1 MNEMNSFVFQNPTR
15 LRFGKDQIQQL
26 SEEVSRYGNNILLV
40 YGGGSIK
47 KNGLYDEVINELAK
61 SNTRVFELAGVEP
74 NPRLTTVHKGVDI
87 CKTENIELVLAVGG
101 GSVIDAAKAV
111 AVGAKYDG
119 DVWDIISK
127 KATATGALPIGT
139 ILTLAA
145 TGSEMNANSVITKW
159 DTNEKLGWSSPYSY
173 PAFSILDP
181 TYTMTVPEDQTVY
194 GVVDM
199 MSHVLESYFH
209 HDTNTPLQDK
219 MCESILAT
227 VVETAPKLLENLHSF
242 EHRET
247 IMYCGTM
254 ALNGVIQM
262 GARGDWG
269 SHRIEH
275 AVSAVYDIPH
285 AGGLA
290 IIFPHWL
297 RYSLHERNMERHV
310 QLATRVFG
318 VDQEGK
324 SDEQI
329 ALEGIEKL
337 SQFWIGLGAPARLA
351 DYSIDD
357 SQLDRLAEIATASG
371 PFGNFKRLEK
381 EDVKQILTHAL

>member
-1 MNEMNSFVFQNPTR
+1 MNSFVFQSPTR

>member
-1 MNEMNSFVFQNPTR
+1 MNSFVFQNPTR
-15 LRFGKDQIQQL
+15 LRFGKDQIQEL

-87 CKTENIELVLAVGG
+87 CKTENIDLVLAVGG

-159 DTNEKLGWSSPYSY
+159 ETNEKLGWSSPYSY

-219 MCESILAT
+219 MCESILIT
-227 VVETAPKLLENLHSF
+227 VVETAPKLLENLQNY

-337 SQFWIGLGAPARLA
+337 SQFWVGLGAPARLA

-357 SQLDRLAEIATASG
+357 SQLDRLAQIATASG
-371 PFGNFKRLEK
+371 PFGNFKWLEK